1 MPKSENQKYK
11 ALYVAKYLL
20 EYSDADHFVKTRDII
35 DYLESECG
43 IVSERRSVYRDIA
56 ALRDVFG
63 MDIEGGQGGRFCL
76 ASRQFDFD
84 ELCLLAE
91 CVYATKFIS
100 ERQAK
105 NLVSTI
111 SEFASSFQAEKLE
124 QEVFLCDRIKSSQ
137 RGTMAIISTIR
148 EAMATKRNGK
158 AHSAQKIVFKYLKHT
173 LQPNHETTYRRGGA
187 DYIVS
192 PYKLLINEGN
202 YYLLGYDDSVRE
214 IRTYRIDR
222 MENVH
227 LCDEPREGENLFESL
242 NIESYVRRVFG
253 MYGGETKRV
262 TIRFVNKLLDTAVD
276 RFGSDGSAH
285 YLSDGDNH
293 FTVSAEVDIS
303 RQFFGWICGFETD
316 ATIISPPEVVEQMKQ
331 FVDSIANCYRS

>member
-1 MPKSENQKYK
+1 MNIRTK
-11 ALYVAKYLL
+11 ALTTEQYK
-20 EYSDADHFVKTRDII
+20 EII
-35 DYLESECG
+35 TTMKSGFCG
-43 IVSERRSVYRDIA
+43 CRPNERIA
-56 ALRDVFG
+56 TALV
-63 MDIEGGQGGRFCL
+63 L
-76 ASRQFDFD
+76 
-84 ELCLLAE
+84 
-91 CVYATKFIS
+91 
-100 ERQAK
+100 
-105 NLVSTI
+105 
-111 SEFASSFQAEKLE
+111 
-124 QEVFLCDRIKSSQ
+124 
-137 RGTMAIISTIR
+137 
-148 EAMATKRNGK
+148 
-158 AHSAQKIVFKYLKHT
+158 
-173 LQPNHETTYRRGGA
+173 
-187 DYIVS
+187 
-192 PYKLLINEGN
+192 EGN
-202 YYLLGYDDSVRE
+202 LGLRVSDILRLRPCDIVRDGDRYYLIGYDDSVRE

-285 YLSDGDNH
+285 YLSNGDNH

>member
-20 EYSDADHFVKTRDII
+20 EYSDADHYVKTRDII

-43 IVSERRSVYRDIA
+43 IISERRSVYRDIA

-100 ERQAK
+100 EKQAK

-124 QEVFLCDRIKSSQ
+124 QESCK
-137 RGTMAIISTIR
+137 
-148 EAMATKRNGK
+148 
-158 AHSAQKIVFKYLKHT
+158 QK
-173 LQPNHETTYRRGGA
+173 
-187 DYIVS
+187 
-192 PYKLLINEGN
+192 
-202 YYLLGYDDSVRE
+202 
-214 IRTYRIDR
+214 
-222 MENVH
+222 
-227 LCDEPREGENLFESL
+227 
-242 NIESYVRRVFG
+242 
-253 MYGGETKRV
+253 
-262 TIRFVNKLLDTAVD
+262 
-276 RFGSDGSAH
+276 
-285 YLSDGDNH
+285 
-293 FTVSAEVDIS
+293 
-303 RQFFGWICGFETD
+303 
-316 ATIISPPEVVEQMKQ
+316 
-331 FVDSIANCYRS
+331 SIAEMKKVPQNLRD